1 MYGIDCIMVWGYEA
15 AMANVLLVDLK
26 DLHGYG
32 YGYCLPRQIKRHGL
46 GVSHFE
52 IVVTKGQATPTY
64 ILDRNRLALKSY
76 PYGFSRRRTNP
87 D

>member
-1 MYGIDCIMVWGYEA
+1 MYGIDCIMVWRYET

-32 YGYCLPRQIKRHGL
+32 YVYSFPWQIKRDGL
-46 GVSHFE
+46 GVSHFK
-52 IVVTKGQATPTY
+52 IVVTKGQATPTN
-64 ILDRNRLALKSY
+64 ILDRNRLALKRY

-87 D
+87 E